1 MTRQLKKLAFGIL
14 INMGALWAVSLILDK
29 FQYTGGWIFLVIAGV
44 LIGVLNTLVKP
55 LLKLLSFPLVFFSA
69 GLFLIV
75 INAIMLAIL
84 DYVLEVLDF
93 TGVDLQVEGT
103 LTYLWAAIIFGLV
116 NWLENWILKK

>member
-1 MTRQLKKLAFGIL
+1 MTRQFKKLAFGIL

-29 FQYTGGWIFLVIAGV
+29 FQYTGGWIFLLIAGV
-44 LIGVLNTLVKP
+44 LIGLLNTLVKP
-55 LLKLLSFPLVFFSA
+55 IIKLLSFPLVFFSA

-75 INAIMLAIL
+75 INAAMLAIL
-84 DYVLEVLDF
+84 DYVLGVLDF
-93 TGVDLQVEGT
+93 TNIDLQVEGI

>member
-14 INMGALWAVSLILDK
+14 INMGALWGVSLILDK
-29 FQYTGGWIFLVIAGV
+29 FQYTGGWIFLLIAGV
-44 LIGVLNTLVKP
+44 LIGLLNALVKP
-55 LLKLLSFPLVFFSA
+55 IIKLLSFPLVFFSA

-75 INAIMLAIL
+75 INAAMLAIL
-84 DYVLEVLDF
+84 DYVLGVLDF
-93 TGVDLQVEGT
+93 TNIDLQVEGV